1 MGHGK
6 VSILGLAGMLVGGVC
21 ALLLVMG
28 FPVAA
33 TFLSIAVLSFI
44 SAVLV
49 RDRLR
54 SAAAPGIQE
63 RVSSHEGIAALWN
76 REAIPDSSALREL
89 LERVV
94 THAWGHSQAQGIQ
107 LEVVEG
113 DLDGVRTSV
122 SIGRPVTDNTQGKV
136 YREELLFAG
145 QAVGRLSVKFPADRT
160 ASDEDYER
168 LQALAHECV
177 MLVVNARYTQAILP
191 QRRES
196 EKQVRV
202 RSAFLAN
209 LSHELRSPIGIV
221 LNASELLLEGVCGN
235 LTTDQEETLT
245 MVKLNAEHLME
256 LITDV
261 LDYARVEAGTLT
273 PEPEVLSLAEQ
284 LAEVSNMVGSQAAKK
299 RQCIRCRPSS
309 EEFPVYFDR
318 RHLRQSLLN
327 LLTNATKYTPEG
339 GTIEVW
345 VERAANET
353 FRICVRD
360 SGIGIA
366 EQDRGRVFAAFERL
380 DHPYA
385 RAQMGTGLGLSLTR
399 KLVELNGA
407 TMDFD
412 SELGFG
418 STFWIDVPRA
428 QSAAPVLSQRDDLS
442 VPIASGERIL
452 MVSPEDEERILVA
465 RYLRSVGFDI
475 LFASTENE
483 ARHYLRSGGVSLVLL
498 TDRFVPTSG
507 GRFASFVRDE
517 ERDRHIPVLLLTR
530 RAFLADVER
539 YLREDVDRCL
549 PKPVRLAEL
558 ARACR
563 TALDYTGT
571 EPVR

>member
-1 MGHGK
+1 
-6 VSILGLAGMLVGGVC
+6 
-21 ALLLVMG
+21 
-28 FPVAA
+28 
-33 TFLSIAVLSFI
+33 
-44 SAVLV
+44 
-49 RDRLR
+49 
-54 SAAAPGIQE
+54 
-63 RVSSHEGIAALWN
+63 
-76 REAIPDSSALREL
+76 

-94 THAWGHSQAQGIQ
+94 TGAWGHSQAQGIE
-107 LEVVEG
+107 LEILLG
-113 DLDGVRTSV
+113 DHDGVRTSV
-122 SIGRPVTDNTQGKV
+122 SIGSPVMDGARGKV

-145 QAVGRLSVKFPADRT
+145 QPVGRLSVKFPPDRAVST
-160 ASDEDYER
+160 EDFER
-168 LQALAHECV
+168 LQTLAHECT
-177 MLVVNARYTQAILP
+177 MLVINARYTEAILP

-196 EKQVRV
+196 EQQVRV

-221 LNASELLLEGVCGN
+221 LNASELLLEGVCGEV
-235 LTTDQEETLT
+235 TTDQEETLS

-284 LAEVSNMVGSQAAKK
+284 LAEVANMVGSQVTKK
-299 RQCIRCRPSS
+299 HQCIRCRPSS
-309 EEFPVYFDR
+309 EEFAVRFDR

-327 LLTNATKYTPEG
+327 LLTNASKYTPEG

-345 VERAANET
+345 VERAANEK
-353 FRICVRD
+353 FRMCVRD

-385 RAQMGTGLGLSLTR
+385 RAQMGTGLGLSLTK
-399 KLVELNGA
+399 KLLELNGA
-407 TMDFD
+407 TIDFH

-418 STFWIDVPRA
+418 STFWIDVPPEE
-428 QSAAPVLSQRDDLS
+428 SAAPILSRDDEVDAPL
-442 VPIASGERIL
+442 ASGERIL

-465 RYLRSVGFDI
+465 RYLRSVGYDI
-475 LFASTENE
+475 LFASTEIE
-483 ARHYLRSGGVSLVLL
+483 ARQYLRTGGVSLVLL

-530 RAFLADVER
+530 RAFLADVEH

-549 PKPVRLAEL
+549 AKPVRLAEL

-563 TALDYTGT
+563 AALDYT
-571 EPVR
+571 RADSAR

>member
-1 MGHGK
+1 MRHGK
-6 VSILGLAGMLVGGVC
+6 VSILGLAGMLIGGGC

-28 FPVAA
+28 FTLAA
-33 TFLSIAVLSFI
+33 TCLSIAAVCSM

-49 RDRLR
+49 RDEWGRAKV
-54 SAAAPGIQE
+54 AAIRE
-63 RVSSHEGIAALWN
+63 RVSSHERAAALWN
-76 REAIPDSSALREL
+76 REAILDASALREL

-94 THAWGHSQAQGIQ
+94 TRAWGHTQAQGIQ
-107 LEVVEG
+107 LEVVER

-122 SIGRPVTDNTQGKV
+122 SIGRPVTDDTQGTV

-145 QAVGRLSVKFPADRT
+145 QPVGRLSVKFSVGRT
-160 ASDEDYER
+160 VSEEGHER
-168 LQALAHECV
+168 LRELAHECM
-177 MLVVNARYTQAILP
+177 MLVINARYTQAILP
-191 QRRES
+191 ERRES
-196 EKQVRV
+196 EQQVRV

-221 LNASELLLEGVCGN
+221 LNASELLLEGVCGEMSS
-235 LTTDQEETLT
+235 DQEETLS
-245 MVKLNAEHLME
+245 MVKTNAEHLME

-273 PEPEVLSLAEQ
+273 PEPEVVSLAEQ
-284 LAEVSNMVGSQAAKK
+284 LAEVSNMVGSQVAKK
-299 RQCIRCRPSS
+299 RQSIRCRPSS
-309 EEFPVYFDR
+309 EEFVARFDR
-318 RHLRQSLLN
+318 RHLRQALLN
-327 LLTNATKYTPEG
+327 LLTNASKYTPEG

-345 VERAANET
+345 VERAANEM

-399 KLVELNGA
+399 KLVELNDA
-407 TMDFD
+407 TIDFH

-428 QSAAPVLSQRDDLS
+428 RAVGPVLSQRDDLS

-465 RYLRSVGFDI
+465 RYLRSIGYDI

-517 ERDRHIPVLLLTR
+517 ERGRHIPVLLLTR

-558 ARACR
+558 ARACQ
-563 TALDYTGT
+563 TALDYTGR